1 MLWMGTLYIAICG
14 WVEYW
19 RVYLWDRLADPYC
32 CIKGLNEVTQFKIHL
47 TVQFFNVLH
56 CKGSVELPVSISH
69 QRLKK
74 FFSNKML
81 PQDLFN
87 PQEGRYWAVT
97 LLTFAIGAKLLMN
110 YSMILNMNIFYITL
124 QQHIEYK
131 ATTMK

>member
-1 MLWMGTLYIAICG
+1 
-14 WVEYW
+14 
-19 RVYLWDRLADPYC
+19 
-32 CIKGLNEVTQFKIHL
+32 
-47 TVQFFNVLH
+47 
-56 CKGSVELPVSISH
+56 
-69 QRLKK
+69 
-74 FFSNKML
+74 ML